1 MKVCMKVG
9 ITVSIS
15 QNLLQAIFESA
26 KRVYLR
32 KTILLL
38 RGEKKKK
45 QIKISELVV
54 PPLQLMC

>member
-1 MKVCMKVG
+1 MKVG